1 MPTKDLFLVLTFV
14 VRAEI
19 ALAFVEIPEA
29 LFVTEVSKESIL
41 EALAEPE
48 PNTSVCNVD
57 IAEALAATPP
67 APLTV
72 FCKAVIALEL
82 DVITESLTDTQ
93 LLPSFYTA
101 GYHQSLSISLLLLN
115 YL

>member
-29 LFVTEVSKESIL
+29 LLVTELSKESIL

-57 IAEALAATPP
+57 IAEALAETPEV
-67 APLTV
+67 PLFTV
-72 FCKAVIALEL
+72 FCKAVIAVEL
-82 DVITESLTDTQ
+82 DVTRESLTDTQ
-93 LLPSFYTA
+93 LLPS
-101 GYHQSLSISLLLLN
+101 
-115 YL
+115 YLYS